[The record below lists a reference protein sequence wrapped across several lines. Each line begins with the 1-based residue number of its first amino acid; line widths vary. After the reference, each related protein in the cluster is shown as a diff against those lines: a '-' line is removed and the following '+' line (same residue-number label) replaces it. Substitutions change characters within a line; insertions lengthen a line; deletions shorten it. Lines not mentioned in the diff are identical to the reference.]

1 MFVPIDLKN
10 KKIRENC
17 VSVLDNFAEYNLYDQ
32 GFPKSVS
39 FAIYRNPESIEYIE
53 VIWNYKEKEWYLDN
67 EMEKHLKDY
76 YPFYETKINF
86 TVG

>member
-1 MFVPIDLKN
+1 MPIAN
-10 KKIRENC
+10 SRI
-17 VSVLDNFAEYNLYDQ
+17 
-32 GFPKSVS
+32 
-39 FAIYRNPESIEYIE
+39 
-53 VIWNYKEKEWYLDN
+53 IWNYKEKEWYLDN